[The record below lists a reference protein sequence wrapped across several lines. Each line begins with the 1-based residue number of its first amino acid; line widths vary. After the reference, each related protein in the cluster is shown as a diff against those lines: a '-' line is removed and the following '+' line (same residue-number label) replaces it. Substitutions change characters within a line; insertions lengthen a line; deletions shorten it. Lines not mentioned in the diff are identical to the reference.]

1 MGQMDQ
7 KNFCLE
13 VLIKKN
19 FTDPRIIDFV
29 KGWNFTMKEG
39 DAFFDSIKDTLYT
52 PMAEKI
58 IRFFVD
64 YKDGMLIPDKYGA
77 YEPLKQ
83 QFNPDDISELIRWVS
98 SGGGSIYLKK
108 KRKYDAEI
116 ENNCDC
122 TFIYD
127 EKGNVLPSKH
137 SLGEY
142 FGKIKFWFTKQS
154 KPDMSF
160 LKQLLQDF
168 AEYIYSDAACIY
180 DQETFEV
187 LYDLYHP
194 ENNGMDSKDWNY
206 HYKYWIK

>member
-1 MGQMDQ
+1 MDQ
-7 KNFCLE
+7 KNFCLK
-13 VLIKKN
+13 VLIKENLTDSRIVN
-19 FTDPRIIDFV
+19 FME
-29 KGWNFTMKEG
+29 GWNFTKK
-39 DAFFDSIKDTLYT
+39 DKYAFMASIGNALYNPT
-52 PMAEKI
+52 AEKI

-64 YKDGMLIPDKYGA
+64 YKDGMLIPDKYDA
-77 YEPLKQ
+77 YEPIKE
-83 QFNPDDISELIRWVS
+83 QFNPNDISEIVRWIS
-98 SGGGSIYLKK
+98 HCGGSVYLKK
-108 KRKYDAEI
+108 KRKYNAEI
-116 ENNCDC
+116 ENDFYA
-122 TFIYD
+122 FIYD
-127 EKGNVLPSKH
+127 EKGNVIPPKR

-142 FGKIKFWFTKQS
+142 LGMVTFWFTKQS